1 MEINPE
7 NNPIEQRAFDET
19 MMRRAL
25 ELARKGTGFVSPNP
39 LVGAV
44 IARSDRHVIGEGWHE
59 RFGGPHAE
67 INALRGTEGRDL
79 SEATMYVT
87 LEPCNHHGKTPPCT
101 EAIIASG
108 IRRVIVAMRDPNPV
122 VSGRGS
128 KRLREAGI
136 EVIEGV
142 MEKEAQ
148 RLNEGYCHYTRT
160 GQPFTTV
167 KMAQT
172 LDGFI
177 ALPSGES
184 QWITGEL
191 AREKVHQLRAA
202 SDAVMIGARTAAKD
216 DPSLTV
222 RYGVQGR
229 TPMRVVL
236 DEKMGLPPTL
246 KLFTDEFRERTVV
259 FTTIE
264 NAEGDRAAE
273 LREAGIGVYGVT
285 VMGGFLNL
293 DELFRLL
300 GELGVASLLVEGGS
314 TVAGSVIERDLA
326 QKIVLFVAPKLFGHG
341 VKGFTGPVVNEIDTA
356 HRVDIYRAEM
366 VGEDVMITAYWHRA

>member
-1 MEINPE
+1 ME
-7 NNPIEQRAFDET
+7 NNPIEQNAFDET

-25 ELARKGTGFVSPNP
+25 ELARRGAGFVSPNP

-44 IARSDRHVIGEGWHE
+44 IARRDRHVIGEGWHE

-67 INALRGTEGRDL
+67 IRALEAARGREMDG
-79 SEATMYVT
+79 ATLYVT

-101 EAIIASG
+101 EAILAAG

-122 VSGRGS
+122 VSGKGS

-148 RLNEGYCHYTRT
+148 RLNEGYIHYITTNR
-160 GQPFTTV
+160 PFTTV

-202 SDAVMIGARTAAKD
+202 SDAVMVGARTAEKD

-229 TPMRVVL
+229 NPLRVVL
-236 DEKMGLPPTL
+236 DETLSLPAGL
-246 KLFTDEFRERTVV
+246 KLFTDAERERTVV
-259 FTTIE
+259 FTTIAHATGE
-264 NAEGDRAAE
+264 RADE
-273 LREAGIGVYGVT
+273 LRHAGVGVYGIAVSE
-285 VMGGFLNL
+285 GIL
-293 DELFRLL
+293 DL
-300 GELGVASLLVEGGS
+300 GEAMHILAELGVATLLVEGGA
-314 TVAGSVIERDLA
+314 TLVGSVIERDLA
-326 QKIVLFVAPKLFGHG
+326 QKIVIFVAPKLFGHG
-341 VKGFTGPVVNEIDTA
+341 VKGFTGPVVNELAAA
-356 HRVDIYRAEM
+356 HRVDIYRTEM
-366 VGEDVMITAYWHRA
+366 VGEDVMITAYWHKA

>member
-1 MEINPE
+1 VET
-7 NNPIEQRAFDET
+7 NPIEQNAFDET

-25 ELARKGTGFVSPNP
+25 ELARRGSGFVSPNP

-44 IARSDRHVIGEGWHE
+44 IARLDRHVIGEGWHE

-67 INALRGTEGRDL
+67 IKALESAQGRDL
-79 SEATMYVT
+79 QGATMYVS

-122 VSGRGS
+122 VSGKGS

-148 RLNEGYCHYTRT
+148 LLNEGYIHYITT
-160 GQPFTTV
+160 GRPFTTV

-191 AREKVHQLRAA
+191 AREKVHQFRAS
-202 SDAVMIGARTAAKD
+202 SDAVMVGARTAEKD
-216 DPSLTV
+216 DPALTV

-229 TPMRVVL
+229 TPVRVVL
-236 DEKMGLPPTL
+236 DEHMSLRASL
-246 KLFTDEFRERTVV
+246 KLFTDEDRERTVL
-259 FTTIE
+259 FTSIPHSDGE
-264 NAEGDRAAE
+264 RAAD
-273 LREAGIGVYGVT
+273 LRSAGVRVYGVGLS
-285 VMGGFLNL
+285 GGMLNL
-293 DELFRLL
+293 EEVLHIL
-300 GELGVASLLVEGGS
+300 GELGVASLLVEGGA
-314 TVAGSVIERDLA
+314 TLVGSMIERNLA
-326 QKIVLFVAPKLFGHG
+326 QKIVIFIAPKLFGHG
-341 VKGFTGPVVNEIDTA
+341 VKGFTGPVVDQLEAA

-366 VGEDVMITAYWHRA
+366 VGEDVMVTAYWHKA

>member
-1 MEINPE
+1 VET
-7 NNPIEQRAFDET
+7 NPIEQNAFDET

-25 ELARKGTGFVSPNP
+25 ELARRGAGFVSPNP

-44 IARSDRHVIGEGWHE
+44 IARLDRHVIGEGWHE

-67 INALRGTEGRDL
+67 IKALQSAQGRDM
-79 SEATMYVT
+79 EGATLYVT

-101 EAIIASG
+101 EAILAAG

-122 VSGRGS
+122 VSGKGS
-128 KRLREAGI
+128 KRLREAGV

-148 RLNEGYCHYTRT
+148 RLNEGYIHYITT
-160 GQPFTTV
+160 GRPFTTV

-202 SDAVMIGARTAAKD
+202 ADAVMVGARTAAKD

-222 RYGVQGR
+222 RYGVSGR
-229 TPMRVVL
+229 NPIRVVL
-236 DEKMGLPPTL
+236 DESLSLPAGL
-246 KLFTDEFRERTVV
+246 KLFTDPDRERTVL
-259 FTTIE
+259 FTAIPH
-264 NAEGDRAAE
+264 AESERAEE
-273 LREAGIGVYGVT
+273 LRTAGVRVYGIAT
-285 VMGGFLNL
+285 VDGILDL
-293 DELFRLL
+293 DEALHIL
-300 GELGVASLLVEGGS
+300 GELGVATLLVEGGA
-314 TVAGSVIERDLA
+314 TLVGSVIERDLA

-341 VKGFTGPVVNEIDTA
+341 VKGFTGPVVDELAAA
-356 HRVDIYRAEM
+356 HRVDIYRTEM